1 MSSLAADLSFFA
13 VVARA
18 SSLTA
23 AARELDLSVAAVS
36 KRLSALE
43 RDLGA
48 ELLSRNSRALLLTEA
63 GERLLRGANELLGS
77 MEQLREDILN
87 PKAPPRG
94 RLRINGTYG
103 FGRRFLAPIVDAY
116 VRQYPQVDVQL
127 LLTDYPLNLN
137 TRAVDL
143 CLWLDALPEQRQVA
157 RTICASRRLVVASP
171 HYLQARGIPLSP
183 ADLSQHACLL
193 LRQTDQTYA
202 TWRFTRGRTSE
213 SVRVRGPLASN
224 DGEVV
229 KLWCLAGHGVM
240 LRSEWDVAEH
250 IRDGSL
256 VPLLNDYAAPN
267 SDLVAWFLPGQQRA
281 GKVKSFLEFLAESI
295 GKNPP
300 WRLTNQELHSLGPA
314 ATHL

>member
-48 ELLSRNSRALLLTEA
+48 ELLSRNSRALSLTEA

-103 FGRRFLAPIVDAY
+103 FGRRFLAPIIDAY

-137 TRAVDL
+137 ARAVDL

-171 HYLQARGIPLSP
+171 HYLQNRGVPQSP

-240 LRSEWDVAEH
+240 LRSEWDVADQ

-256 VPLLNDYAAPN
+256 VPLLNDYTAPN

-281 GKVKSFLEFLAESI
+281 GKVKSFLDFLADSI

-300 WRLTNQELHSLGPA
+300 WRLSSQELHSSPP
-314 ATHL
+314 H

>member
-1 MSSLAADLSFFA
+1 MSSFAADLSFFS

-36 KRLSALE
+36 KRLSAMEQALGI
-43 RDLGA
+43 DL
-48 ELLSRNSRALLLTEA
+48 LTRNSRALLLTEA
-63 GERLLRGANELLGS
+63 GERLLRGANDLLGS
-77 MEQLREDILN
+77 MDQLREDVVN

-103 FGRRFLAPIVDAY
+103 FGRRFLAPVIDAY

-137 TRAVDL
+137 ARAVDV

-171 HYLQARGIPLSP
+171 DYLRRRGTPHSP
-183 ADLSQHACLL
+183 ADLSQHSCLL

-213 SVRVRGPLASN
+213 SVRVRGPLSSN

-229 KLWCLAGHGVM
+229 KLWCLAGHGIM
-240 LRSEWDVAEH
+240 LRSEWDVAEQ

-256 VPLLNDYAAPN
+256 TPLLADYAAPN
-267 SDLVAWFLPGQQRA
+267 SDLVAWFLPGQQRT
-281 GKVKSFLEFLAESI
+281 GKVKSFLDFLAESI
-295 GKNPP
+295 GKHPP
-300 WRLTNQELHSLGPA
+300 WRLSAQELSPGHSPSNML
-314 ATHL
+314 